1 MNLDISQIII
11 QIIAFLLMLWV
22 LKRFGWKPLINQ
34 LDDRQAR
41 IKGEFDAIAAERQ
54 AVQNLKQ
61 SYEDKLHK
69 SDDEARRKIQEGI
82 GQGRRIAL
90 EIEEQAQANGR
101 TILERVRRE
110 ARNEID
116 QAKDQLKSDIVQ
128 LVITTTEKVLQQE
141 LDRPKQ
147 EKLIK
152 DMIEKAKL

>member
-22 LKRFGWKPLINQ
+22 LKRYGWKPLTNQ
-34 LDDRQAR
+34 LDDRQAK

-54 AVQNLKQ
+54 AVQNLKE
-61 SYEDKLHK
+61 SYEEKLRK

-90 EIEEQAQANGR
+90 EIEEQAQANSR
-101 TILERVRRE
+101 AILERVRRE

-128 LVITTTEKVLQQE
+128 LVIATTEKVLQKE
-141 LDRPKQ
+141 LDPPKQ
-147 EKLIK
+147 EQLIR
-152 DMIEKAKL
+152 DLIEKAKL